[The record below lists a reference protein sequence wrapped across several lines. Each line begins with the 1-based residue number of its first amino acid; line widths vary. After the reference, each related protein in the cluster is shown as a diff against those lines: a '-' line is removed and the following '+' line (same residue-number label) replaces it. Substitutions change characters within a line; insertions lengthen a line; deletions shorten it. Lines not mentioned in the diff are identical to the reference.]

1 MTHRR
6 IPLYLFIL
14 LSCLSS
20 IGLAADKLYAVLGAY
35 QPEMQAL
42 KEVLGVD
49 EAQGWKRT
57 DINGIPFW
65 QGEVAGKKILLF
77 STGVSTVNAASR
89 LQLAFERFPVTHV
102 LFGGVAGG
110 TDPSLDVGDI
120 VIPDQWAYHD
130 EAAYL
135 NEDPDQPGAY
145 LVPDYLKPK
154 IENFGMIFPDSI
166 HATRDDGQ
174 GGREMPF
181 FPADPELLEVARQVL
196 PTLPPMQKSGRVV
209 DLSVGGNGVAGTV
222 FLDNANYR
230 EWIFRVW
237 RARCLDMESTA
248 LAHVAWT
255 NQKPILIVRGLSDL
269 AGGQHGKNPIDDN
282 ELGVSEIAAKV
293 VRAIIEAH
301 E

>member
-1 MTHRR
+1 MIHRR
-6 IPLYLFIL
+6 IIPALLLCLFT
-14 LSCLSS
+14 S
-20 IGLAADKLYAVLGAY
+20 IGLQAENLYAVLGAY
-35 QPEMQAL
+35 KPEMQAL
-42 KEVLGVD
+42 HEVLEAD
-49 EAQGWKRT
+49 EAHGWELT
-57 DINGIPFW
+57 EINGIAFW
-65 QGEVAGKKILLF
+65 HGAVAGKKVLLF

-135 NEDPDQPGAY
+135 NEDPEKPGHY
-145 LVPDYLKPK
+145 LVPDYLSPK
-154 IENFGMIFPDSI
+154 IENYGMIFPDSI
-166 HATRDDGQ
+166 HATRDDGL

-196 PTLPPMQKSGRVV
+196 PTLPPMKKGGRVV

-222 FLDNANYR
+222 FLDNAKYR

-237 RARCLDMESTA
+237 KARCLDMESTA

-255 NQKPILIVRGLSDL
+255 NKKPILIVRGLSDL

-282 ELGVSEIAAKV
+282 ELGVSGIAAKLV
-293 VRAIIEAH
+293 SGIIEAH